1 MSGII
6 KLYTDFPNDCFC
18 IANSLYIFTNL
29 IYNSIV
35 YYSTLFYF
43 FKIFVNY
50 ILQLYLKIIYVFYII
65 FKNYNLVCRFISFFN
80 NTRSRPTVYLGD
92 FLRPQTATNRL
103 CGLCLGRS
111 GTCPNFLFA
120 RHGAK
125 QGASGFV
132 AAHGVH
138 RQSDSQ
144 RETPDK
150 RVAFSEVHKLSLIV
164 FDFFKYDFLLI
175 RQCCG

>member
-29 IYNSIV
+29 IYNFIV

-111 GTCPNFLFA
+111 GTCPNFICA
-120 RHGAK
+120 TRG
-125 QGASGFV
+125 
-132 AAHGVH
+132 
-138 RQSDSQ
+138 
-144 RETPDK
+144 ETG
-150 RVAFSEVHKLSLIV
+150 RVRFCRCSWSPPSV
-164 FDFFKYDFLLI
+164 
-175 RQCCG
+175 